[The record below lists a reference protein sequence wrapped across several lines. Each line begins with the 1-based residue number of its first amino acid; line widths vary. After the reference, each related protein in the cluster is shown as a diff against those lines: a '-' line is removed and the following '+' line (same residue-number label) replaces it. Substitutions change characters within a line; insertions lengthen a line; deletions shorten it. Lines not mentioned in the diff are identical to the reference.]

1 MNLLNSTKIRIVFI
15 GFVAA
20 IVLCGGN
27 AKADFTFGEPINL
40 GPTVNTPYVE
50 FPSCISAD
58 GLELYFSSNRP
69 GSLGGRDLWVM
80 TRTTREDDWEPPVN
94 LGPTV
99 NSSVTEDCSCM
110 SADGLELYFD
120 AFRRPGGYGDW
131 DIWVS
136 RRQTRNDPWSTA
148 VNLGPPINSSS
159 WDESPSISA
168 DGLEFYFCSS
178 RPGGQ
183 GTDDLWVAKRA
194 TKNDPWGEPVNLGAI
209 VNSSAHESGAK
220 ISSDSLLLFFSGD
233 TISPYR
239 SGGFGLSD
247 IWMTR
252 RVMRDNVWNKPV
264 NLGPLVNSS
273 FQEYGPVISQ
283 EGSTLFFM
291 SDRPGGSGND
301 DIYQAPILPIVDLNS
316 DGIVDAADVCIM
328 IEHWLTDYSFCDI
341 GPMPWG
347 DGIVDVQ
354 DLIVLSEHLFEE
366 VDDPTLVAHW
376 PLDEAQGGIA
386 YNNAANYDGTLIGGP
401 VWEPDVGM
409 MAGALQFDG
418 IDDYV
423 STDSIL
429 NPTDGVFSAVAW
441 IKGRAPGRAVLSQ
454 ANGVNWL
461 CMDSGEGYLMTELKA
476 SGRGAAGPL
485 LSQTVITDGEWHRIG
500 LVWDGSYRHL
510 YVDGAEVATDAAPLS
525 GLEDAYGGLYF
536 GADST
541 LASDAFFSGLI
552 DDIRI
557 YNRVVSP

>member
-1 MNLLNSTKIRIVFI
+1 M
-15 GFVAA
+15 
-20 IVLCGGN
+20 
-27 AKADFTFGEPINL
+27 
-40 GPTVNTPYVE
+40 
-50 FPSCISAD
+50 
-58 GLELYFSSNRP
+58 
-69 GSLGGRDLWVM
+69 
-80 TRTTREDDWEPPVN
+80 
-94 LGPTV
+94 
-99 NSSVTEDCSCM
+99 
-110 SADGLELYFD
+110 
-120 AFRRPGGYGDW
+120 
-131 DIWVS
+131 
-136 RRQTRNDPWSTA
+136 
-148 VNLGPPINSSS
+148 
-159 WDESPSISA
+159 
-168 DGLEFYFCSS
+168 
-178 RPGGQ
+178 
-183 GTDDLWVAKRA
+183 
-194 TKNDPWGEPVNLGAI
+194 
-209 VNSSAHESGAK
+209 
-220 ISSDSLLLFFSGD
+220 
-233 TISPYR
+233 
-239 SGGFGLSD
+239 SD